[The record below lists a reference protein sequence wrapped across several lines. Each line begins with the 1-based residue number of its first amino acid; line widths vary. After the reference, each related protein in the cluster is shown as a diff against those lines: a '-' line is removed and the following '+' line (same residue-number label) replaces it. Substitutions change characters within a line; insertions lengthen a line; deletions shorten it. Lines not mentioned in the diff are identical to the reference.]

1 MRKRFF
7 ERGVEAINVLTG
19 KNDAFY
25 YCPICTR
32 PFSKTALERKELTLE
47 HIPPEAQG
55 GKGIALT
62 CSRCN
67 HTAGI
72 TVDAAVFDRNKV
84 LEIEPLVTQTGE
96 YKGRVR
102 LNLGE
107 KGLEA
112 INCDLSVKDS
122 FVRIYLLK
130 DRNHPDSSERIKD
143 FFQRLN
149 QTPDHE
155 RPNININTRKRYHPW
170 HSKVGDLRTAYLLC
184 FASLG
189 YRYVFDKRLVP
200 VRNQLMRYSEKI
212 INGFWLQSDHT
223 DEPDTNIYII
233 DKPFS
238 ALSVRLGKV
247 FVLLPWFDSPEDFYS
262 YLLLEYPNGG
272 RMNFTA
278 SRLPWP
284 NTLETKFDFI
294 KRRDEINTQSTQQLY
309 ATDGEKHGGTDT
321 AS

>member
-1 MRKRFF
+1 MGKRDLLRKRFF

-19 KNDAFY
+19 KNSAFY

-32 PFSKTALERKELTLE
+32 PFSKTALESKELTIE

-62 CSRCN
+62 CSHCN
-67 HTAGI
+67 HTAGK
-72 TVDAAVFDRNKV
+72 TVDAAVSDRNKV
-84 LEIEPLVTQTGE
+84 LEIEPLVTQSGE
-96 YKGRVR
+96 YKGQVK

-122 FVRIYLLK
+122 SVRIYLLE
-130 DRNHPDSSERIKD
+130 DRNHPESSQRIKD

-155 RPNININTRKRYHPW
+155 RPKINISTRKRYHPW

-189 YRYVFDKRLVP
+189 YSYIFDKRLEP
-200 VRNQLMRYSEKI
+200 VRNQLMRYGEKLI
-212 INGFWLQSDHT
+212 EAFWLQSDPN
-223 DEPDTNIYII
+223 DEPDTNLYMI

-238 ALSVRLGKV
+238 AVSVRLGNISI
-247 FVLLPWFDSPEDFYS
+247 LLPWLDSPKDFYNF
-262 YLLLEYPNGG
+262 LLHEYPNGFHL
-272 RMNFTA
+272 NFKG

-284 NTLETKFDFI
+284 KTLEMNLDFY
-294 KRRDEINTQSTQQLY
+294 KKHEKINVET
-309 ATDGEKHGGTDT
+309 HNNCI
-321 AS
+321 